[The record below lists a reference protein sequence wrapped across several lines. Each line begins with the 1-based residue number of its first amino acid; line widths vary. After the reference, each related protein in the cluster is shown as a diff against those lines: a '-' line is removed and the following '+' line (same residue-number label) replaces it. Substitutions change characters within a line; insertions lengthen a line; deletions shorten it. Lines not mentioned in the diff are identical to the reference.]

1 MLTFRSLLVPALAG
15 LAGWLASPA
24 PVAAGVVIEGVAH
37 FVDADTIDIA
47 GVRIRVQGIDAPE
60 LDETCQRDNGAVW
73 HCGAWSAQEAR
84 RRWQG
89 EWLTCFDLGERTHDR
104 VVAQCL
110 HDGRDIAAVMVAEGV
125 VLSCPRYAVHHD
137 HSRGYLDAEKDAA
150 FAGLGLHVG
159 PPFSRGGFCD
169 IPGQPPPVAL
179 PARLPADPTSAAPDP
194 ACTIKGNVNRAGDR
208 IYHLPGQ
215 VNYDDINMNAPEKR
229 WFCTEA
235 EARAA
240 GWRPARR

>member
-15 LAGWLASPA
+15 LVGWLAGPA
-24 PVAAGVVIEGVAH
+24 PAPAHTVIEGVAH

-47 GVRIRVQGIDAPE
+47 GVRIRVHGIDAPE
-60 LDETCQRDNGAVW
+60 RDETCIRANGAVW
-73 HCGAWSAQEAR
+73 ACGTWATQEAR

-89 EWLTCFDLGERTHDR
+89 KTLTCHDLDERTHGR

-125 VLSCPRYAVHHD
+125 VLSCPRYAVQHD
-137 HSRGYLDAEKDAA
+137 HSRGYLDAEKEAA

-159 PPFSRGGFCD
+159 PPTSRGGFCD

-194 ACTIKGNVNRAGDR
+194 ACAIKGNVNRAGDR

-240 GWRPARR
+240 GWRRARR